1 MEKFIERNQ
10 ENLEK
15 LDKFIDDNS
24 GDIGQIVMSP
34 ELLEGIKM
42 LPDYDEIFIS
52 ISRYKKIKIKVD
64 PYAPAQRLYFIR
76 KSEAIDFNI
85 PCICGLYSDEQ
96 HPHP

>member
-1 MEKFIERNQ
+1 MEKFLEKNE

-24 GDIGQIVMSP
+24 SDIIQIVMSP
-34 ELLEGIKM
+34 ELFVGIKM
-42 LPDYDEIFIS
+42 LPDYDEIYIS
-52 ISRYKKIKIKVD
+52 ISRYKKIKIKID
-64 PYAPAQRLYFIR
+64 PYAPAKRLYFIR

-85 PCICGLYSDEQ
+85 SCICGLYSDEP